1 MLTTNMKKIK
11 ISHEV
16 PFCLLTKSREFNDYD
31 YCLPH
36 LMDENEEYRNFFY
49 ESKKMG
55 RYIVMDNSLHELGEA
70 YNSKRL
76 MHWVNEIEP
85 NEFIVPDVWEDYAAS
100 IKNAKLWSYPQLPAN
115 TTKVAVV
122 QAKNI
127 ARYII
132 MDNSLHELGEAYDSD
147 RLMYWINK
155 LEPDEFI
162 VPDVW
167 EDYAASVRNAKQWAT
182 VEMPANTTK
191 VAVVQAKS
199 YHEAVL
205 CTQAY
210 KDFGY
215 KKIAYSYGAS
225 YYNDICPHP
234 NKDLGKAI
242 GRYMVIYELYKQN
255 VLSMFDRVHLLGT
268 ASPIEFGMYKNIDCI
283 ESIDTSNPIMAAI
296 GEMPYTKMGLHM
308 KPLANMNK
316 YQDMSKD
323 FVNEDLVEYN
333 VEMFRQING
342 L

>member
-1 MLTTNMKKIK
+1 MNTHTQKINMKKIK

-36 LMDENEEYRNFFY
+36 LMDENEEYRVFFL
-49 ESKKMG
+49 
-55 RYIVMDNSLHELGEA
+55 NS
-70 YNSKRL
+70 
-76 MHWVNEIEP
+76 
-85 NEFIVPDVWEDYAAS
+85 
-100 IKNAKLWSYPQLPAN
+100 
-115 TTKVAVV
+115 
-122 QAKNI
+122 KNI

-147 RLMYWINK
+147 RLMYWVNK

-182 VEMPANTTK
+182 VKMPANTTK
-191 VAVVQAKS
+191 VAVVQAKNI
-199 YHEAVL
+199 HEAML

-210 KDFGY
+210 KDLGY

-242 GRYMVIYELYKQN
+242 GRYMVIYDLYKQN
-255 VLSMFDRVHLLGT
+255 ILTKFDRVHLLGT
-268 ASPIEFGMYKNIDCI
+268 ASPIEFGMYKNIECI

-316 YQDMSKD
+316 HQDMSLD

-333 VEMFRQING
+333 VEMFRRING